1 MTILTEQSWNLVDQ
15 QVLEALEVAD
25 DEQVEEVLSE
35 LQLMSLLLER
45 KAAQGFACFSC
56 SPDSHQ

>member
-45 KAAQGFACFSC
+45 KAAQGFACFGC